1 MFRKLAI
8 AFAATAALGAAAL
21 APTSAS
27 AFPHHYHH
35 GWHHGWH
42 GFGIG
47 FYGPGYDDG
56 PDCYLVRRLVDTP
69 VGPRWRRVT
78 VCD

>member
-27 AFPHHYHH
+27 AFPHHH

-42 GFGIG
+42 GGFGIG
-47 FYGPGYDDG
+47 FYGPATS
-56 PDCYLVRRLVDTP
+56 PAPIATSSSAWSI
-69 VGPRWRRVT
+69 PRSARAGAA
-78 VCD
+78 